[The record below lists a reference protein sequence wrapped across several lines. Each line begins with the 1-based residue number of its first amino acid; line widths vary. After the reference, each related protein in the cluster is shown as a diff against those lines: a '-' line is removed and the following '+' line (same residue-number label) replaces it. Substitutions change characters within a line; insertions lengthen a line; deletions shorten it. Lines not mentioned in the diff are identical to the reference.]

1 MQHEKTGQLDLR
13 ERRTVILDSVILRL
27 IRIEDAIS
35 RLVKCPIMVGYFL
48 RHDSGLAS
56 LMQLSPLRLFL

>member
-27 IRIEDAIS
+27 IRIEDARDKI
-35 RLVKCPIMVGYFL
+35 LFYL
-48 RHDSGLAS
+48 T
-56 LMQLSPLRLFL
+56 PLDFKIIKGED